1 MKTTLVA
8 LFTHNKWA
16 NLRLL
21 AACAGLEEAQLK
33 ASAPGTYGNIADTLL
48 HLLAAEARYVT
59 LLTGRVLDD
68 PIHERKGFPGLGVLR
83 EHAAQSGD
91 ALIGVAQDD
100 PYEAILKG
108 SFGERTYK
116 MRAVVPLVQAIHH
129 AGEHRDQVMTI
140 LGQLGVEQPDLSG
153 WAYATEMGYD
163 YDAS

>member
-1 MKTTLVA
+1 MKTTLVD

-21 AACAGLEEAQLK
+21 EACAGLDEAQLK

-48 HLLAAEARYVT
+48 HLLAAEERYVT
-59 LLTGRVLDD
+59 LLTGRVPDE
-68 PIHERKGFPGLGVLR
+68 PIHEKQGFPGLDVLR

-91 ALIGVAQDD
+91 ALIGLAQDD
-100 PYEAILKG
+100 PYEEILKG
-108 SFGERTYK
+108 SFGDRTYE

-129 AGEHRDQVMTI
+129 AGEHRDQVMII
-140 LGQLGVEQPDLSG
+140 LSQLDVAQPDLSG

-163 YDAS
+163 YDES